1 MIFPIQH
8 HYLIFITGL
17 LISLTACVPP
27 TPPPSPTPWPTSTPA
42 SVEVMTETILAAT
55 ATPQPSPTPPSPPTT
70 TTTIVVWENLP
81 EAQARVLDE
90 DIQAFQEKF
99 SQFTVK
105 RQYYDSSENFMPPL
119 MAGEIN
125 FDVILASPPLLGS
138 LWAGEQIA
146 PMSNFFPP
154 SFVDGFASVTLLA
167 ARRDNKLWGL
177 PDTAGFHLLLFYNRA
192 LVDAPPTNTDEL
204 SKLAQNLTRG
214 SRRGLGVNS
223 YDPLWVV
230 PWLAPYGGWLT
241 DQSGQPTLNTPAM
254 ESALTLYL
262 GWQDRLTGLAP
273 IQSYDE
279 ARNQFLEGNIAML
292 IDGEWAIAELA
303 HADQIDWA
311 VAPLP
316 NVGQVEESQPAA
328 PLVLARYWGISSSTT
343 GNQAL
348 AAAAFLEHI
357 TSPER
362 QLAWTAQFGLLPTR
376 RQALDDPL
384 IVNDATLRAS
394 TEQMYAGQTV
404 PLGVNADT
412 ILNAMREPLHG
423 VLDGE
428 LTPQEAAEMMQE
440 AVISD

>member
-1 MIFPIQH
+1 MVFPTQH

-27 TPPPSPTPWPTSTPA
+27 TPPPSPTPWPTSTPV
-42 SVEVMTETILAAT
+42 SVEVATKTILTAT
-55 ATPQPSPTPPSPPTT
+55 STPQPSPTPTT
-70 TTTIVVWENLP
+70 PTTIVVWESLP
-81 EAQARVLDE
+81 EAQARVLAQ
-90 DIQAFQEKF
+90 DIQAFQQEF
-99 SQFTVK
+99 PQFTVR
-105 RQYYDSSENFMPPL
+105 RQHYDSPENFIPSL

-125 FDVILASPPLLGS
+125 FDVILASSPLLGS

-154 SFVDGFASVTLLA
+154 SFVDGFASVTLLG

-192 LVDAPPTNTDEL
+192 LVDAPPTNTGEL
-204 SKLAQNLTRG
+204 SKLAQSLTRG

-230 PWLAPYGGWLT
+230 PWLAPYGGWLA

-254 ESALTLYL
+254 ASALTLYL
-262 GWQDRLTGLAP
+262 GWQGRLTGLAP
-273 IQSYDE
+273 VQTYNE
-279 ARNQFLEGNIAML
+279 ARNQFLRGDIAML

-303 HADQIDWA
+303 RADQIDWA

-328 PLVLARYWGISSSTT
+328 PLVLARYWGVSRSTT

-348 AAAAFLEHI
+348 AAAAFLEYI

-394 TEQMYAGQTV
+394 AEQMRAGRAV
-404 PLGVNADT
+404 PLGVNADK
-412 ILNAMREPLHG
+412 ILNAMREPLQG

-440 AVISD
+440 AVNSE